1 MRLGLGHLRL
11 EPAAFWRMTLPE
23 FFAACDGYL
32 ESKGVR
38 RDGGALGAPTRA
50 EVDAL
55 FAQLDA
61 DGRIK
66 QDR

>member
-1 MRLGLGHLRL
+1 MR
-11 EPAAFWRMTLPE
+11 PDDFWRMTLPE

-38 RDGGALGAPTRA
+38 RGGHGGGAPTRA

-55 FAQLDA
+55 FARLDEQ
-61 DGRIK
+61 GRLK
-66 QDR
+66 AHG